1 MAFNWREHL
10 AIHPAAELFPLMS
23 EVELKEL
30 AEDIEKN
37 GPRQNIVLCGDP
49 RLGLDNCQL
58 VDGRNRLDALAMLGF
73 LGVNDGGSLVVT
85 KQHTKDGKWI
95 DGKGHQP
102 FCYYLKGEAPYA
114 LALSYNVHRR
124 HLTAEQRR
132 DLIAKV
138 IKATPEKSNRQI
150 AEQVK
155 VSHPT
160 VAKVRERLEEKGDVE
175 KVTTSIDTK
184 GRKQPA
190 KKRKAATTSK
200 AVIVNVDTGSPAQDR
215 READLRRTFTDAVH
229 TLISLT
235 SHPSARFAGIVPPSD
250 LQMVANFLIQV
261 SRCGTGNDAAASA
274 EAMKAKHA
282 AADPALIPDDLSIPP
297 SLRRTAEATS

>member
-23 EVELKEL
+23 GTELKEL
-30 AEDIEKN
+30 AADIAKN
-37 GPRQNIVLCGDP
+37 GVIEPLILLVTANDRKVL
-49 RLGLDNCQL
+49 L
-58 VDGRNRLDALAMLGF
+58 DGRNRLDALAVAGLLSING
-73 LGVNDGGSLVVT
+73 DGDLQAETTGDRKTRL
-85 KQHTKDGKWI
+85 HYWLERDR
-95 DGKGHQP
+95 D
-102 FCYYLKGEAPYA
+102 PYA

-124 HLTAEQRR
+124 HLTSEQRR

-200 AVIVNVDTGSPAQDR
+200 AVIVNVDTGLPAQDR

-235 SHPSARFAGIVPPSD
+235 SHPSARFADLVPPSD

-274 EAMKAKHA
+274 AAMKAKHA

-297 SLRRTAEATS
+297 SLRRTAKAAS

>member
-1 MAFNWREHL
+1 MFAWRNYLEV
-10 AIHPAAELFPLMS
+10 HPAADDYPLLKDSDPAAFREL
-23 EVELKEL
+23 V
-30 AEDIEKN
+30 EDIRKH
-37 GPRQNIVLCGDP
+37 GLRANIVLWEDDGGKR
-49 RLGLDNCQL
+49 RLL
-58 VDGRNRLDALAMLGF
+58 DGRNRLDALAE
-73 LGVNDGGSLVVT
+73 LGVLYDDIDAQLGLKSWTGTKWAQLSGDKIQFQHLAGG
-85 KQHTKDGKWI
+85 D
-95 DGKGHQP
+95 
-102 FCYYLKGEAPYA
+102 PYA

-124 HLTAEQRR
+124 HLTSEQRR

-160 VAKVRERLEEKGDVE
+160 VAKVRERLEEKGDVV

-184 GRKQPA
+184 WRKQPA

-200 AVIVNVDTGSPAQDR
+200 AVIVNVDTGPPAQDR

-235 SHPSARFAGIVPPSD
+235 SHPSARFASIVPPSD
-250 LQMVANFLIQV
+250 LQMVANFLNQIAAD
-261 SRCGTGNDAAASA
+261 DAAASA
-274 EAMKAKHA
+274 EAMKAKQA
-282 AADPALIPDDLSIPP
+282 EKPTPTSDNDLGIPGF
-297 SLRRTAEATS
+297 LRRTAQAAQ